1 MGTPN
6 NLCIIQDEDHRYVLA
21 LTFAAFV
28 CQANGHMTISGFN
41 GEDDTVGVRGTDAE
55 GTDAGDILG
64 SGNTGVAGGT
74 IGGYPTVGCGQV
86 IDANNQT
93 YNYDTVRN
101 VRAEVDSDNTIY
113 VSIMAS
119 HEGGNISV
127 TYMSGSNP
135 VFDGPMDGDAV
146 GVELVVANGTAGGT
160 VYEYPV
166 SGMDFDAGNG
176 TLQVVF
182 RPPNHPNGPTNYY
195 VQCIDVM
202 MMDGSSA
209 SFLSASVAVVA
220 FFAAVVALFA

>member
-1 MGTPN
+1 MFTNSINTTDN
-6 NLCIIQDEDHRYVLA
+6 NTQ
-21 LTFAAFV
+21 
-28 CQANGHMTISGFN
+28 SG
-41 GEDDTVGVRGTDAE
+41 GTVGGLA
-55 GTDAGDILG
+55 
-64 SGNTGVAGGT
+64 
-74 IGGYPTVGCGQV
+74 TVGCGQV

-113 VSIMAS
+113 VTIMAS

-166 SGMDFDAGNG
+166 EGMDFDAGNG

-182 RPPNHPNGPTNYY
+182 HPPNHPNGPTNYY

-220 FFAAVVALFA
+220 FFAAIVALFA

>member
-1 MGTPN
+1 MG
-6 NLCIIQDEDHRYVLA
+6 
-21 LTFAAFV
+21 
-28 CQANGHMTISGFN
+28 N
-41 GEDDTVGVRGTDAE
+41 GEDDTVGVHGTDAE

-64 SGNTGVAGGT
+64 TGNGGTAGGT

-86 IDANNQT
+86 IDANNP
-93 YNYDTVRN
+93 
-101 VRAEVDSDNTIY
+101 IY
-113 VSIMAS
+113 VTIMAS

-182 RPPNHPNGPTNYY
+182 HPP
-195 VQCIDVM
+195 
-202 MMDGSSA
+202 
-209 SFLSASVAVVA
+209 
-220 FFAAVVALFA
+220 